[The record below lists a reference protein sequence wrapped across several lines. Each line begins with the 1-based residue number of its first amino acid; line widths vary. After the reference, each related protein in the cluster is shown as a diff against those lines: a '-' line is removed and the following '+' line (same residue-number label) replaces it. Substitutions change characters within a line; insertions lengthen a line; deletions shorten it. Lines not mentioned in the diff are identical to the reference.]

1 MKGNL
6 KYIIATLLMVFF
18 FLPLAASF
26 VVFILT
32 SIIPYLGFSYL
43 LLIVAAIMGL
53 AAPLS
58 LGYGWR
64 HLIRPAE
71 SETLRYAVLSAP
83 IFYYSVVWL
92 LVAIFSHLNLVDTLV
107 RIHYY
112 LMIIYA
118 GYQWTALYNGI
129 LYGGT
134 VVALTVQFLFWA
146 GYYLADRWANPLL
159 TFPTARKHIF
169 LPMWGC
175 LILSIAMMLFRP
187 AHIASVTM
195 NDAHAERLL
204 TIAWQAWP
212 DIRIKDNWPRLDGE
226 EESWPLYA
234 AAFYR
239 LYRGVPDENDYLQR
253 NDQRAFERLLA
264 GESDLL
270 IATADPHKQK
280 ALAQEKG
287 VQLMMTPVAQTR
299 GILARSKTQKQ
310 PPVGTLYIIT
320 RENPTA
326 ETQTLVDWFISPQ
339 GQAMAQNLGYVPLYP
354 VAE

>member
-1 MKGNL
+1 MKRSL
-6 KYIIATLLMVFF
+6 KYIIATLLMAFF
-18 FLPLAASF
+18 FLPLAVSF

-32 SIIPYLGFSYL
+32 SIITYSGFSYL
-43 LLIVAAIMGL
+43 LLMVAAIIGL
-53 AAPLS
+53 AVPLS

-64 HLIRPAE
+64 HLIRPVE
-71 SETLRYAVLSAP
+71 SETLRYAILSAP
-83 IFYYSVVWL
+83 IFYYSIVWL

-112 LMIIYA
+112 LMMVYS
-118 GYQWTALYNGI
+118 GYQWTALYQGI

-134 VVALTVQFLFWA
+134 AVAFIIQLLFLA
-146 GYYLADRWANPLL
+146 GYYMADRWANPLL
-159 TFPTARKHIF
+159 TLFTVRKHIF

-175 LILSIAMMLFRP
+175 LVLSIAMMLFRP

-195 NDAHAERLL
+195 NSANTERLL
-204 TIAWQAWP
+204 TIAWQARP
-212 DIRIKDNWPRLDGE
+212 DIKIKHTWPRLDGDE
-226 EESWPLYA
+226 EGWSLYA

-239 LYRGVPDENDYLQR
+239 LYRGVADENDYLQR

-270 IATADPHKQK
+270 IATGDPHQQK
-280 ALAQEKG
+280 ALAREKG
-287 VQLMMTPVAQTR
+287 VQLMMTPVAQAQ
-299 GILARSKTQKQ
+299 GVLARSKTQKQ
-310 PPVGTLYIIT
+310 PPIRTLYLIA

-339 GQAMAQNLGYVPLYP
+339 GQVMAQSLGYVPLYP
-354 VAE
+354 VTE